1 MKKKLIFLIVLLL
14 ISTNVYASA
23 TEKQTVKLINCMS
36 SSTAWVEVDGV
47 KKVIRL
53 VAYDSL
59 DTSLNKTIED
69 YTCNRLKSAKKIEIA
84 YETEYEQKDK
94 YNRELVY
101 VFLDDELLQEDLISK
116 GYGEVNNAKKIF
128 EYTDSLCAS
137 ERNAV
142 ANSLG
147 IWGLGTEVEDYCK
160 SDVSVKTTTTAKKQ
174 TKTVKKNKEES
185 PMKLVLICL
194 VGIVILCITVGRG
207 KLHEKK

>member
-1 MKKKLIFLIVLLL
+1 MKKKILFLLILLL
-14 ISTNVYASA
+14 VSTNVYASA
-23 TEKQTVKLINCMS
+23 TEKQSVKLINCMS

-84 YETEYEQKDK
+84 YETEYDQKDK

-101 VFLDDELLQEDLISK
+101 VFVDDTLLQDELIGK

-147 IWGLGTEVEDYCK
+147 IWSLGTEAEDYCK
-160 SDVSVKTTTTAKKQ
+160 SDVSVKTTTKAKKQ
-174 TKTVKKNKEES
+174 VKTVKKNKEES
-185 PMKLVLICL
+185 PMKLILICL
-194 VGIVILCITVGRG
+194 VGIVVLCIMVGRG
-207 KLHEKK
+207 KKHEKE